1 LIPYP
6 HAAHGHQERNA
17 RVLVAAGA
25 AEMILDRDL
34 GGGRLGGAIVALLSD
49 RARLETMADASRR
62 AGRPDAGERIAAR
75 CLELAERC

>member
-17 RVLVAAGA
+17 RALVAAGA

-62 AGRPDAGERIAAR
+62 AGRPDAGETIAAR
-75 CLELAERC
+75 CLALTER